1 MAAAS
6 ALTTGVNGRRG
17 VGGGGG
23 WGLNARGTDGIAS
36 LTLLSDQQ
44 TVT

>member
-6 ALTTGVNGRRG
+6 ALTTGVNGRQ
-17 VGGGGG
+17 GGGGVG
-23 WGLNARGTDGIAS
+23 GLNARGTDGIAS
-36 LTLLSDQQ
+36 LILLSDQQ